1 MRRALASVHTF
12 FVIPVHESPD
22 RVEQYVATVDAA
34 VAAGVERI
42 VYSSFVGAAP
52 DATFTFARDYWHTE
66 EHIRKSGLDFTFL
79 RTSTWTFSPGSWAPT
94 ASSAPL
100 PVIDGAPRWH
110 VPMWRMCGLRAAG
123 SRPQRRDLQRFRTGQ
138 PLDAPG
144 RGGLLAGRGAQH
156 RLPRVDDRW
165 GIRGSRSLRCARI
178 GSRRMAH
185 LARGRGKRRD
195 GCGE

>member
-1 MRRALASVHTF
+1 MLPASHRFTFPATCCELVLRSIDPRSGLLAAPAYQASMRQALASVHTF

-100 PVIDGAPRWH
+100 PVIDGSPRWH
-110 VPMWRMCGLRAAG
+110 VTMWLAGLW
-123 SRPQRRDLQRFRTGQ
+123 LQRS
-138 PLDAPG
+138 
-144 RGGLLAGRGAQH
+144 
-156 RLPRVDDRW
+156 RV
-165 GIRGSRSLRCARI
+165 
-178 GSRRMAH
+178 
-185 LARGRGKRRD
+185 
-195 GCGE
+195 